1 MVIKDIAIKVPGSKA
16 SFTTYFLETPQGA
29 LAYEKPLVIVVPGG
43 GYNYL
48 SAREG
53 EPIALKMNALGYHA
67 CVLRYSVSPARYP
80 QALTE
85 LAWIVA
91 WVRGNA
97 EQYGID
103 ASHIAVA
110 GFSAGGHLAAC
121 LGAFWDSP
129 WLAKA
134 VGVDGETVKPNA
146 LLLGYPVITSGEYA
160 HRGSFEHLCGGDG
173 RLASSLSIECAVT
186 NRMPPAFIWHTFDDE
201 KVPVENSLLLAGAM
215 SRAGVPCALHVFSHG
230 EHGSALA
237 TRETAFMGSSG
248 HIVVEIQVWPQL
260 FQTWFSSLSL

>member
-1 MVIKDIAIKVPGSKA
+1 MIIKDIAVNIPGNGA
-16 SFTTYFLETPQGA
+16 SFTTYLLETPEGV
-29 LAYEKPLVIVVPGG
+29 LAYERPLVIVIPGG
-43 GYNYL
+43 GYNHL

-67 CVLRYSVSPARYP
+67 CVLRYSVSPALYP

-85 LAWIVA
+85 LAWTMA
-91 WVRGNA
+91 WIRTHA

-103 ASHIAVA
+103 ASRIVVA

-121 LGAFWDSP
+121 LGVFWDSA

-134 VGVDGETVKPNA
+134 VDADEESIRPNA
-146 LLLGYPVITSGEYA
+146 LLLGYPVITSGEFA
-160 HRGSFEHLCGGDG
+160 HRGSFERLCGEDG
-173 RLASSLSIECAVT
+173 QLASSLSIEHAVT

-215 SRAGVPCALHVFSHG
+215 SRAGVPCAMHVFSHG

-237 TRETAFMGSSG
+237 THETAFMGSSG
-248 HIVVEIQVWPQL
+248 HIVDEIQVWPQL